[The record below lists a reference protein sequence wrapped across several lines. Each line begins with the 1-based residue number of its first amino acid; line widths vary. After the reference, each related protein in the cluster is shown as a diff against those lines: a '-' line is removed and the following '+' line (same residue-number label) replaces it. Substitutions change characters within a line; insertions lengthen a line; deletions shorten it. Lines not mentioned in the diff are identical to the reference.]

1 MKYNVTGA
9 DSMQEVLKLVAKKTG
24 QRKSHKTRS
33 YQIEGNTKTVPLDS
47 VTAEAI
53 AKQKQ
58 LFRDKFGRE
67 PRPDDPLFF
76 DPDASTPQFP
86 NDDSQERTW
95 KILLQAAAESGMPPA
110 IVYAMNK
117 TGRIVTE
124 DNSQFLTDAELQ
136 EWNDAVDEYHQKIES
151 GQTQ

>member
-1 MKYNVTGA
+1 M
-9 DSMQEVLKLVAKKTG
+9 AKPG
-24 QRKSHKTRS
+24 QGKSRKMCS
-33 YQIEGNTKTVPLDS
+33 YRIEGDAKIVPLDS
-47 VTAEAI
+47 GTAEAI
-53 AKQKQ
+53 ANQKQ
-58 LFRDKFGRE
+58 LFREKFGRE
-67 PRPDDPLFF
+67 PGPDDPIFF
-76 DPDASTPQFP
+76 DPDASTPQSP
-86 NDDSQERTW
+86 SDDSQETTW
-95 KILLQAAAESGMPPA
+95 KILLRAAAESGMPPA

>member
-1 MKYNVTGA
+1 M
-9 DSMQEVLKLVAKKTG
+9 AKPG
-24 QRKSHKTRS
+24 QGKSRKMCS
-33 YQIEGNTKTVPLDS
+33 YRIEGDTKIVPLNPG
-47 VTAEAI
+47 TAEAI

-58 LFRDKFGRE
+58 LFRERFGRE
-67 PRPDDPLFF
+67 PGPDDPLFF
-76 DPDASTPQFP
+76 DPDASIPQFLS
-86 NDDSQERTW
+86 DDSQETTW